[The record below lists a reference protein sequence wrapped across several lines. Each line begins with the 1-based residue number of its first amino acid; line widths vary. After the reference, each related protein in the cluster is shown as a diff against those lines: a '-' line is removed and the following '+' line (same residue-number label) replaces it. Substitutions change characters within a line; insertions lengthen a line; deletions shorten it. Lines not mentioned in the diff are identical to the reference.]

1 VRVPRRTPA
10 ARPGRRDR
18 ARPSTGRAAGA
29 SGPAAP
35 GIRGRSSRKDEAT
48 PAQEQSRRRTT
59 FTGRAAVLALA
70 VCALALS
77 LAYPIQRYV
86 DQRQQLA
93 SLREEVAGRTERVR
107 MLEEQLQRW
116 QDPAYVRQQARRRLH
131 FVMPGET
138 GYVVIGPGGAPLRAG
153 GAAGAAGLSETD
165 AGGPR
170 PWYDRLWAS
179 VDAAARAPV
188 EDVTTPARKP
198 ATHLGPGSDAEADAG
213 TGSGSGTG
221 SGTGAAPGSGG
232 GPGR

>member
-1 VRVPRRTPA
+1 M
-10 ARPGRRDR
+10 
-18 ARPSTGRAAGA
+18 
-29 SGPAAP
+29 
-35 GIRGRSSRKDEAT
+35 
-48 PAQEQSRRRTT
+48 T
-59 FTGRAAVLALA
+59 FTGRAAVLALV

-93 SLREEVAGRTERVR
+93 SLRDEVAGRTERVR
-107 MLEEQLQRW
+107 TLEEQLQRW

-153 GAAGAAGLSETD
+153 SGAAGAGLSETD
-165 AGGPR
+165 AGGAG

-188 EDVTTPARKP
+188 EDATTPARKP
-198 ATHLGPGSDAEADAG
+198 ATHLGPGSDTGADAG
-213 TGSGSGTG
+213 TGSG
-221 SGTGAAPGSGG
+221 G